1 MGSQEALP
9 EFHRSEQMRLDGI
22 PATWI
27 QPPLMNPVHD
37 REQDVP
43 QPGLD
48 QLSFGPNQQ
57 VLTPQPPE
65 PQQLAMLPEPAP
77 WEMSDEPVRPITGKG
92 RLAKRRSRAGISP
105 GQTTL
110 F

>member
-1 MGSQEALP
+1 MGSQPALP
-9 EFHRSEQMRLDGI
+9 EFERSEQMRLDGV

-27 QPPLMNPVHD
+27 QPPLMNPVTEHD
-37 REQDVP
+37 DEAP
-43 QPGLD
+43 KPGLD
-48 QLSFGPNQQ
+48 QLTFGPNQQ

-65 PQQLAMLPEPAP
+65 PQQLAMLPEPPP
-77 WEMSDEPVRPITGKG
+77 WEMGDEPTRATTGKG